1 MVKRRRRTVEDR
13 VTDLDLAT
21 FLNSTRKPH
30 AQEVDRGTVAK
41 RANNV
46 FVWWADPSRTDFDG
60 VDTPRQSKPK
70 NFNPANARRKAKRL
84 GLI

>member
-1 MVKRRRRTVEDR
+1 MVKKRRRVMEDR

-30 AQEVDRGTVAK
+30 AQEVDRGTTAK
-41 RANNV
+41 RAKNV
-46 FVWWADPSRTDFDG
+46 FVWWSDPSRTDFEG
-60 VDTPRQSKPK
+60 VDTPKQSKPK